1 VEVFEICVSQKTG
14 RAAGV
19 IPMTR
24 HDHGREPIS
33 PVNILVASA
42 LVNPCG
48 YDFIA
53 ENCAT

>member
-1 VEVFEICVSQKTG
+1 MEVFEICVSQKTG